1 MILVYQMQFYSYMI
15 LQINNIN
22 MKKISFI
29 LIYVLCF
36 LANAKSQDTCFTKKQ
51 ILNIY
56 NNIKVLEHKDSIQNT
71 LLSEYQLQMHDFKS
85 VMIMDSTTISGQTI
99 QIENLQQNCKDLKD
113 ICKQV
118 TPQWFEKPL
127 FVSILTAIGTIFV
140 LKAL

>member
-29 LIYVLCF
+29 LIYVLCL
-36 LANAKSQDTCFTKKQ
+36 LANVKSQDTCFTKKQ

>member
-1 MILVYQMQFYSYMI
+1 
-15 LQINNIN
+15 

-29 LIYVLCF
+29 LIYVLCL
-36 LANAKSQDTCFTKKQ
+36 LANTKSQDTCFTKKQ

>member
-1 MILVYQMQFYSYMI
+1 
-15 LQINNIN
+15 

-29 LIYVLCF
+29 LIYVLCL

-113 ICKQV
+113 ICKKV